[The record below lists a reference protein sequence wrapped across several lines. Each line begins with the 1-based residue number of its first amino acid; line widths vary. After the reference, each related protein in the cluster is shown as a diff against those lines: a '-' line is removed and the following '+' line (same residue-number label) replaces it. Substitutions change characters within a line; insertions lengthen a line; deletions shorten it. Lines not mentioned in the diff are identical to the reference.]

1 MAYPSLLRWFKH
13 LSAPLYDSQATDPI
27 EIRVK
32 RGTL

>member
-1 MAYPSLLRWFKH
+1 MAYPSLKH